1 MKRTT
6 RAVRPEDLEDLLE
19 RPPRASLAFVRGGA
33 IQLLPVALRY
43 AEQRYLVGLPAG
55 MEPPAG
61 RVKLLVDDG
70 RWYFD
75 LRGIWVRGLLRPCDA
90 PAGAAVERTWFEL
103 TPEKV
108 AAWHY
113 GRMREA

>member
-6 RAVRPEDLEDLLE
+6 RAVRPEDLGDLLE
-19 RPPRASLAFVRGGA
+19 HPPRASLAFVRDGA
-33 IQLLPVALRY
+33 IQLLPVALQCK
-43 AEQRYLVGLPAG
+43 EQRYLVGLPAG
-55 MEPPAG
+55 VESPTG

-75 LRGIWVRGLLRPCDA
+75 LRGVWVRGLLKPCDT
-90 PAGAAVERTWFEL
+90 PAVTAEERTWFEL

-108 AAWHY
+108 TAWHY
-113 GRMREA
+113 GRMRGA